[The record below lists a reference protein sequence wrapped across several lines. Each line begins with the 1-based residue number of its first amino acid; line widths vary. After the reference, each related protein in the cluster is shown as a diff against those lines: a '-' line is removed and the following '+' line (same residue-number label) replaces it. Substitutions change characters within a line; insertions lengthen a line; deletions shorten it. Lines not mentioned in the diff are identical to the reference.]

1 MFGGKSSNRKSNTR
15 QQRASSENV
24 DIDDIET
31 LLHDSLTNEE
41 ADIDE
46 NDFNDP
52 ELLAQLQ
59 ALASSSAPSQKNTK
73 STQPAQTKKPA
84 TASKPGQ
91 TADMDIDWESYTALT
106 QTGDDVQVELN
117 ESDFSDPHL
126 LKELSAISSTVP
138 MDTDTPKPSESAK
151 PTNPDDS
158 TLQLMNMGFTQ
169 NQATKAL
176 DMFDYDMER
185 ATNFLLDSP
194 SPGGDGNQDQQ
205 HASMETTPVHDDNS
219 MDYTSQDQSPD
230 KQMDRT
236 PAPPSSSMPENLDDK
251 DQEDPIDLKEKSQ
264 LYQQRA
270 LIAKKRGDKKQ
281 AVALLRESKLLL
293 QQYHQLAEQ
302 NDNHSTN
309 SDRPPFES
317 SSLETKTSPPSVT
330 PVSTPAAT
338 NDTPPLLVE
347 ETATHTTAPAISS
360 PSSTEATAPVSITPA
375 AASSSPPSATVV
387 QAQQELLQRVIQLQR
402 EYKEAAHHYKDIGNL
417 IVTKEMIKTSKSL
430 LKTGIQLKQ
439 QQLTE
444 QEVEQTGKRLPDH
457 PDLSLGN
464 GKLRHVQPVTEFNQP
479 TTEQIET
486 QLAYQIDICHNL
498 EIQQQQQQQ
507 QHLLPLKQA
516 FAADL
521 VTLRAA
527 STSSELPS
535 LHYENV
541 EYVYK
546 NILDHL
552 ASNQMELKIMQGT
565 GIQSLDIGTAVEPF
579 VTWDFGGWPPE
590 NTAQAQLNKGETPI
604 MKGTEPVF
612 DFTLLIPI
620 TRTNRVFMRHL
631 QRKKML
637 LEVFHNK
644 YSYGFLR
651 RPVSIGKVAI
661 PLDTL
666 LTKTSISGWFDLVDN
681 SRKKTGGK
689 LKIQLGLSEP
699 LTGQDITRRNE
710 RWLVLDGLGQQTS
723 QLMYTAGLTQAPYTS
738 SSPAAAAAAAASV
751 SPNNDSPSTP
761 SVDVPTPSSQP
772 PAQPRAA
779 EALPKESNTTA
790 KSSDTPPTGN
800 TELESAEEEIDSV
813 DVLVS
818 NMVLEHEI
826 NVASAALSNSNSN
839 NGRTKEEWM
848 DRKQALDIKMNML
861 VIQVQT
867 GMLDMQQYLE
877 SVEKRMQRDRQ
888 LALVFKKHQRLDL
901 AKLALARKKIMQDEL
916 DEAKAAM
923 AAQQDE

>member
-1 MFGGKSSNRKSNTR
+1 
-15 QQRASSENV
+15 
-24 DIDDIET
+24 
-31 LLHDSLTNEE
+31 
-41 ADIDE
+41 
-46 NDFNDP
+46 
-52 ELLAQLQ
+52 
-59 ALASSSAPSQKNTK
+59 
-73 STQPAQTKKPA
+73 
-84 TASKPGQ
+84 
-91 TADMDIDWESYTALT
+91 
-106 QTGDDVQVELN
+106 
-117 ESDFSDPHL
+117 
-126 LKELSAISSTVP
+126 
-138 MDTDTPKPSESAK
+138 MDTDTPKPSEFAK
-151 PTNPDDS
+151 PTKPDEF

-194 SPGGDGNQDQQ
+194 LPDDDGNQDQQ
-205 HASMETTPVHDDNS
+205 HVSMETTSAHDDTT
-219 MDYTSQDQSPD
+219 MDFTSQYQSPI
-230 KQMDRT
+230 KQMDH
-236 PAPPSSSMPENLDDK
+236 PAALSSSMPEDDDDK

-270 LIAKKRGDKKQ
+270 LIAKKQGDKKQ

-302 NDNHSTN
+302 NDDHSTN
-309 SDRPPFES
+309 SGRP
-317 SSLETKTSPPSVT
+317 SSLETKTTPPDVT
-330 PVSTPAAT
+330 PVSTPAA
-338 NDTPPLLVE
+338 NDTPLIIE
-347 ETATHTTAPAISS
+347 ETTTHTTPPTIST
-360 PSSTEATAPVSITPA
+360 PSSTEAAAPISTTSV
-375 AASSSPPSATVV
+375 SSSPPSATVA

-402 EYKEAAHHYKDIGNL
+402 EYREAAHHYKDIGNL
-417 IVTKEMIKTSKSL
+417 IVTKEMIKISKSL

-439 QQLTE
+439 QQLSE
-444 QEVEQTGKRLPDH
+444 QEVKQTGKRLPDH
-457 PDLSLGN
+457 PDLSLGD

-486 QLAYQIDICHNL
+486 QLTYQIDICHNL
-498 EIQQQQQQQ
+498 EIQQPQQQRP
-507 QHLLPLKQA
+507 LLPLKQA

-521 VTLRAA
+521 VTLRA
-527 STSSELPS
+527 TPQQQLPS
-535 LHYENV
+535 LHYEHV

-565 GIQSLDIGTAVEPF
+565 GIQSLDIGTTVEPF

-666 LTKTSISGWFDLVDN
+666 LTKASISGWFDLVDN

-723 QLMYTAGLTQAPYTS
+723 QLMYTAGLTQAPYNS
-738 SSPAAAAAAAASV
+738 SSSAAATTAAATATAV
-751 SPNNDSPSTP
+751 SACNESSSTP
-761 SVDVPTPSSQP
+761 SVDVPTPSP
-772 PAQPRAA
+772 PQSRAA
-779 EALPKESNTTA
+779 EAPPPPKESRTTA

-800 TELESAEEEIDSV
+800 TELESAEEELDSV
-813 DVLVS
+813 DTLVS

-826 NVASAALSNSNSN
+826 NVASAALGNSNSSG
-839 NGRTKEEWM
+839 GRTKEEWM

-867 GMLDMQQYLE
+867 GMLDMQQYLD